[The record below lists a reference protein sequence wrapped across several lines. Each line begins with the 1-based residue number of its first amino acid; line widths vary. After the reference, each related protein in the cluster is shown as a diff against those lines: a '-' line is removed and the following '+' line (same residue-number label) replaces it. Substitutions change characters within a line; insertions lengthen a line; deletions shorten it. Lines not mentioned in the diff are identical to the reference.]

1 MSKLIGVDAFGSVLK
16 KFHETGEL
24 DTNEIYPYRIEGLGK
39 NLIPGAT
46 DFEAID
52 EFIKVTDEESAHTA
66 REISKTE
73 GIFAGYTCGAV
84 MQATKQLDAKGFF
97 GKDSNVVLIF
107 PDHGSRYM
115 SKIYSDE
122 WMENQGFLNNTT
134 VEETPQIQNRKV
146 YSKTELRSMRDIF
159 DRIRE
164 NKGPLG
170 KWASQA
176 EGYFVFPKLEGPIS
190 NRMMFQ
196 GKEVITWS
204 INDYLGLAN
213 LPEIKKVDGDTAA
226 EYGSAYPMGA
236 RMMSGIMSAI
246 DALVNK
252 DDIIVYDVD
261 CHACIIDGVRLHMG
275 KRFTFKH
282 NDIESLEVNL
292 ERATKMSEQTGGGIL
307 VISEGVF
314 GMRGQQGKLKEIV
327 ALKKKYGFR
336 LLVDDAHGFG
346 TLGKTGAG
354 AGEEQ
359 GVQDD
364 IDVYFATFAKSMAS
378 IGAFL
383 AADQEIIDYLK
394 YNLRSQ
400 MFAKSLPMVYV
411 KGALKRLD
419 MLRTM
424 PQLKEKLWENVDAL
438 QNGLKEKGFDIG
450 TTTSCVTPVYLNG
463 SIPEAMALV
472 KDLRENYGIFCSI
485 VVYPVIPKGLNFIKN
500 DSYCNPYF
508 RRYSHHFRCF
518 LCN

>member
-1 MSKLIGVDAFGSVLK
+1 
-16 KFHETGEL
+16 
-24 DTNEIYPYRIEGLGK
+24 
-39 NLIPGAT
+39 
-46 DFEAID
+46 
-52 EFIKVTDEESAHTA
+52 
-66 REISKTE
+66 
-73 GIFAGYTCGAV
+73 
-84 MQATKQLDAKGFF
+84 
-97 GKDSNVVLIF
+97 
-107 PDHGSRYM
+107 
-115 SKIYSDE
+115 
-122 WMENQGFLNNTT
+122 
-134 VEETPQIQNRKV
+134 
-146 YSKTELRSMRDIF
+146 MRDLF
-159 DRIRE
+159 DRIIE

-190 NRMMFQ
+190 NRMKFQ
-196 GKEVITWS
+196 GKDVITWS

-213 LPEIKKVDGDTAA
+213 LPEVKKVDGDAA
-226 EYGSAYPMGA
+226 HEHGSAYPMGA
-236 RMMSGIMSAI
+236 RMMSGHTDFHEQLERELAAFVNKEASYLLNFGYQGFMSVI
-246 DALVNK
+246 DALVSK

-282 NDIESLEVNL
+282 NDVQSLEKNL
-292 ERATKMSEQTGGGIL
+292 ERATKMATETGGGIL

-314 GMRGQQGKLKEIV
+314 GMRGEQGILKEIV
-327 ALKKKYGFR
+327 SLKDKFKFR

-346 TLGKTGAG
+346 TLGEKGAG

-359 GVQDD
+359 GIQDD
-364 IDVYFATFAKSMAS
+364 IDVYLATFAKSMAS
-378 IGAFL
+378 IGAFV
-383 AADQEIIDYLK
+383 AADKEIIEYLK

-424 PQLKEKLWENVDAL
+424 PQLKAKLWENVNAL
-438 QNGLKEKGFDIG
+438 QNGLKNRGFDIG

-485 VVYPVIPKGLNFIKN
+485 VVYPVIPKGLILLRMIPTATHTMEDIEVTLEAFSGIRERLENGTYKRL
-500 DSYCNPYF
+500 SAAVAAAMGE
-508 RRYSHHFRCF
+508 
-518 LCN
+518 